1 MDAFSAVVTDPEVP
15 FDVQMKLKVH
25 PEQLIPFGVPSGRSP
40 VEFAAARGSVRAPK
54 RRSSG
59 GLKTVMPSPPLPE
72 TSGGWI
78 VVIVFW
84 PCLVFLFA
92 WIILGFI
99 VDMIGLLVQVI
110 YRHFQGRRHLA
121 WERDA
126 ERAAIAYHG
135 RYVAPGRDLDGKAR
149 LAWDRA
155 TAAAAAIQASAT
167 VSAQLIDSARIL
179 SALPYHLWDIAERS
193 ARLSQLRQRL
203 SAAMRDLDLDSARVQ
218 SVSQPLQQTSAMAAD
233 DIETRVRQLE
243 ELADLV
249 RKADESREKLLRQE
263 RAAGKRIAEQEEQA
277 RKQERAFLELEQIN
291 DLAYDILP
299 LVGGSDAGPGVTGSE
314 ADDVRRV
321 IKQSEDSLRHAKEEE
336 ALRHDALRRANEEA
350 LRRAGEAVH
359 SLTIP
364 DVWPPRPGPGL
375 VKHRGPSGHR
385 V

>member
-40 VEFAAARGSVRAPK
+40 VEFAAARGAVRVAR

-59 GLKTVMPSPPLPE
+59 DLKTIMPWPSFPGI
-72 TSGGWI
+72 SGGRLLI
-78 VVIVFW
+78 IIIIMIIFW
-84 PCLVFLFA
+84 PCLVLLFA
-92 WIILGFI
+92 WISLTFT
-99 VDMIGLLVQVI
+99 VNVIGLLAQVI
-110 YRHFQGRRHLA
+110 YRHFQDRRHLA

-126 ERAAIAYHG
+126 ERAAITYHG
-135 RYVAPGRDLDGKAR
+135 RYVAPDCDLDVKAR

-167 VSAQLIDSARIL
+167 VSAQLVDSARIL
-179 SALPYHLWDIAERS
+179 SAIPYHLWDIAERS

-203 SAAMRDLDLDSARVQ
+203 SAAMRALDVDSARVQ

-233 DIETRVRQLE
+233 DIETRVQQLE
-243 ELADLV
+243 ELADLL
-249 RKADESREKLLRQE
+249 RTADESRGKLLRQE
-263 RAAGKRIAEQEEQA
+263 REARKRIADQREQA
-277 RKQERAFLELEQIN
+277 RKQEQAFFELEQIN

-314 ADDVRRV
+314 ADDVRQV
-321 IKQSEDSLRHAKEEE
+321 IRQSEDSLRHAKEEE
-336 ALRHDALRRANEEA
+336 ALRYDTLRRANEEA

-359 SLTIP
+359 SLIIP
-364 DVWPPRPGPGL
+364 DVWPPAPGPGF
-375 VKHRGPSGHR
+375 G
-385 V
+385 

>member
-1 MDAFSAVVTDPEVP
+1 MDAFSSVVTDPEVP

-40 VEFAAARGSVRAPK
+40 VEFAAARGSVKAPK
-54 RRSSG
+54 RMSSG
-59 GLKTVMPSPPLPE
+59 DLKMLIRWPTGPE
-72 TSGGWI
+72 TSLGWI
-78 VVIVFW
+78 VIIIFW
-84 PCLVFLFA
+84 PCIVAFIAWCCLVF
-92 WIILGFI
+92 
-99 VDMIGLLVQVI
+99 VVNTIGLLAQVS
-110 YRHFQGRRHLA
+110 YRHLQHRRHLA

-135 RYVAPGRDLDGKAR
+135 RYVAPDRDLDGKAR

-233 DIETRVRQLE
+233 DIEIRVRQLE

-249 RKADESREKLLRQE
+249 RKSDESREKLLRQE
-263 RAAGKRIAEQEEQA
+263 RGARKRIADQEEEA

-321 IKQSEDSLRHAKEEE
+321 IRQSEDSLRNAKEEE
-336 ALRHDALRRANEEA
+336 ALRHDALRRSNEEA

-359 SLTIP
+359 SLIIP
-364 DVWPPRPGPGL
+364 DVWPPRPGAGL
-375 VKHRGPSGHR
+375 R
-385 V
+385 

>member
-1 MDAFSAVVTDPEVP
+1 MDAFGTVVTDPEVP
-15 FDVQMKLKVH
+15 FDISMKLKVH
-25 PEQLIPFGVPSGRSP
+25 PEQLVPFGVPSGRSP
-40 VEFAAARGSVRAPK
+40 AEFAAARGSVRAPK
-54 RRSSG
+54 RRTSG
-59 GLKTVMPSPPLPE
+59 GLKTVMPLPPFPK
-72 TSGGWI
+72 TPVGWLL
-78 VVIVFW
+78 VILVY
-84 PCLVFLFA
+84 PCLVLLFVWLTLA
-92 WIILGFI
+92 FAVNL
-99 VDMIGLLVQVI
+99 IGLLVQVI
-110 YRHFQGRRHLA
+110 YRQFQDRRHLG

-135 RYVAPGRDLDGKAR
+135 RYVAPDRDLDRKAR

-155 TAAAAAIQASAT
+155 TAAEAAIQASAT
-167 VSAQLIDSARIL
+167 VNAQLIDSARIL

-203 SAAMRDLDLDSARVQ
+203 SAAMRDLDPDSAQVQ
-218 SVSQPLQQTSAMAAD
+218 SVAQPLQQTCAMTAD

-263 RAAGKRIAEQEEQA
+263 REARKRIADQEEQA
-277 RKQERAFLELEQIN
+277 RKQERAFRELEQIN

-321 IKQSEDSLRHAKEEE
+321 IRQSEDSLRHAKDEE
-336 ALRHDALRRANEEA
+336 ARRHDALQQANEEA

-359 SLTIP
+359 SLIIP
-364 DVWPPRPGPGL
+364 DEWPRPTPGAGL
-375 VKHRGPSGHR
+375 
-385 V
+385 

>member
-15 FDVQMKLKVH
+15 FGIQMKLKLH

-40 VEFAAARGSVRAPK
+40 AEFAAARGSFKEPK

-59 GLKTVMPSPPLPE
+59 DLKTVIRWPSGPE
-72 TSGGWI
+72 TSLGWI
-78 VVIVFW
+78 LMFIFWPAIVAFIAWCCLVIV
-84 PCLVFLFA
+84 VN
-92 WIILGFI
+92 
-99 VDMIGLLVQVI
+99 VIGLLVQVI
-110 YRHFQGRRHLA
+110 YRHFQDRRHLA

-135 RYVAPGRDLDGKAR
+135 RYVAPDRDLDGKAR

-155 TAAAAAIQASAT
+155 TAAATAIQASAT
-167 VSAQLIDSARIL
+167 VSAQLIDSDRIL

-218 SVSQPLQQTSAMAAD
+218 SVAQPLQQTSAMTAD

-263 RAAGKRIAEQEEQA
+263 REARKRIADQEEQA

-321 IKQSEDSLRHAKEEE
+321 IRQSEDSLRHAKEKES
-336 ALRHDALRRANEEA
+336 LRHDALRRANEEA

-359 SLTIP
+359 SLIIP
-364 DVWPPRPGPGL
+364 DVWPPRPGAGL
-375 VKHRGPSGHR
+375 R
-385 V
+385 

>member
-40 VEFAAARGSVRAPK
+40 AEFAAARGLVRAPS

-59 GLKTVMPSPPLPE
+59 DLKTVMPQPPFPE
-72 TSGGWI
+72 TSGVWFLI
-78 VVIVFW
+78 IIFW
-84 PCLVFLFA
+84 PCLVVLVA
-92 WIILGFI
+92 WASLAFT
-99 VDMIGLLVQVI
+99 VNMIGLLAQVI
-110 YRHFQGRRHLA
+110 YRHFQDRRHLS

-135 RYVAPGRDLDGKAR
+135 RYVAPDRDLDGKAR

-155 TAAAAAIQASAT
+155 TDAAAAIQASAT

-203 SAAMRDLDLDSARVQ
+203 SAAMRDLDLDSAQVR

-249 RKADESREKLLRQE
+249 RKADESRGKLLRQE
-263 RAAGKRIAEQEEQA
+263 REARKRIADQKEQA
-277 RKQERAFLELEQIN
+277 RKQEQAFLELEQIN

-314 ADDVRRV
+314 ADHVRQV
-321 IKQSEDSLRHAKEEE
+321 IRQSDDSLRHAKEEE
-336 ALRHDALRRANEEA
+336 AMRYDALRRANEEA
-350 LRRAGEAVH
+350 LRRAGEAIH
-359 SLTIP
+359 SLIIP
-364 DVWPPRPGPGL
+364 DVWPPRPRAEP
-375 VKHRGPSGHR
+375 
-385 V
+385 

>member
-40 VEFAAARGSVRAPK
+40 AEFAAARGPVRAPK
-54 RRSSG
+54 RGSSG
-59 GLKTVMPSPPLPE
+59 DLKTVMPPPPFPKTPGVWLL
-72 TSGGWI
+72 I
-78 VVIVFW
+78 IIFW
-84 PCLVFLFA
+84 PCLAVLVA
-92 WIILGFI
+92 WASLAFT
-99 VDMIGLLVQVI
+99 VNMIGLLTQVI
-110 YRHFQGRRHLA
+110 YRHFQDRRHLS

-135 RYVAPGRDLDGKAR
+135 RYVAPDRDLDGKAR

-155 TAAAAAIQASAT
+155 TDAAAAIQASAT

-203 SAAMRDLDLDSARVQ
+203 SAAMRDLDLDSAQVR

-249 RKADESREKLLRQE
+249 RKADESRGKLLRQE
-263 RAAGKRIAEQEEQA
+263 REARKRIADQKEQA
-277 RKQERAFLELEQIN
+277 RKQEQAFLELEQIN

-314 ADDVRRV
+314 ADHVRQV
-321 IKQSEDSLRHAKEEE
+321 IRQSDDSLRHAKEEE
-336 ALRHDALRRANEEA
+336 ALRYDTLRRANDEA

-359 SLTIP
+359 SLIIP
-364 DVWPPRPGPGL
+364 DVWPPRPRAEP
-375 VKHRGPSGHR
+375 
-385 V
+385 

>member
-15 FDVQMKLKVH
+15 FGIQMKLKVH

-40 VEFAAARGSVRAPK
+40 AEFAAARGSFKEPK

-59 GLKTVMPSPPLPE
+59 DLKTVIRWPSGPE
-72 TSGGWI
+72 TSLGWI
-78 VVIVFW
+78 LMFIFWPAIVAFIAWCCLVIV
-84 PCLVFLFA
+84 VN
-92 WIILGFI
+92 
-99 VDMIGLLVQVI
+99 VIGLSVQVI
-110 YRHFQGRRHLA
+110 YRHFQDRRHLA

-135 RYVAPGRDLDGKAR
+135 RYVAPDRDLDGKAR

-155 TAAAAAIQASAT
+155 TAAATAIQASAT
-167 VSAQLIDSARIL
+167 VSAQLIDSDRIL
-179 SALPYHLWDIAERS
+179 PALPYHLWDIAERS

-203 SAAMRDLDLDSARVQ
+203 SAAMRDLDLNSARVQ
-218 SVSQPLQQTSAMAAD
+218 SVSQPLQQTSAMTAD

-243 ELADLV
+243 ELANLV

-263 RAAGKRIAEQEEQA
+263 RAARKRIADQDEQA

-321 IKQSEDSLRHAKEEE
+321 IRQSEDSLRHAKEEE

-359 SLTIP
+359 SLIIP
-364 DVWPPRPGPGL
+364 DVWPPRPPAGL
-375 VKHRGPSGHR
+375 
-385 V
+385 

>member
-1 MDAFSAVVTDPEVP
+1 M
-15 FDVQMKLKVH
+15 
-25 PEQLIPFGVPSGRSP
+25 
-40 VEFAAARGSVRAPK
+40 
-54 RRSSG
+54 RSSG
-59 GLKTVMPSPPLPE
+59 DLKTVMPWPSLPK
-72 TSGGWI
+72 TSGGWLLII
-78 VVIVFW
+78 VIW
-84 PCLVFLFA
+84 PCLGLLFA
-92 WIILGFI
+92 WVTLAF
-99 VDMIGLLVQVI
+99 VVNVIGLLVQVM
-110 YRHFQGRRHLA
+110 YQHFQDRRHLA

-126 ERAAIAYHG
+126 ERAALAYHG
-135 RYVAPGRDLDGKAR
+135 RYVAPDRDLDGKAR

-203 SAAMRDLDLDSARVQ
+203 SAAMRDLDRDSARVQ
-218 SVSQPLQQTSAMAAD
+218 SVSQPLQQTSDMAAD

-249 RKADESREKLLRQE
+249 RKADEAREKLLRQE
-263 RAAGKRIAEQEEQA
+263 REARKRIADQGEQA

-299 LVGGSDAGPGVTGSE
+299 LVGGSNAGPGVTGSE

-321 IKQSEDSLRHAKEEE
+321 IRQSEDSLRHAKEEE
-336 ALRHDALRRANEEA
+336 ALRHDALRQANEEA

-359 SLTIP
+359 SLIVP
-364 DVWPPRPGPGL
+364 DVWPPRG
-375 VKHRGPSGHR
+375 RA
-385 V
+385 

>member
-40 VEFAAARGSVRAPK
+40 AEFAAARGPVRSPK

-59 GLKTVMPSPPLPE
+59 DLKTVMPLPPWPE
-72 TSGGWI
+72 TSGGWLL
-78 VVIVFW
+78 VIVFW
-84 PCLVFLFA
+84 PCLALLIA
-92 WIILGFI
+92 WASLTSI
-99 VDMIGLLVQVI
+99 VNVIGLLVQVI
-110 YRHFQGRRHLA
+110 HRYLQNRRHLA

-135 RYVAPGRDLDGKAR
+135 RYVTPDSDLDGKAR
-149 LAWDRA
+149 LAWNRA
-155 TAAAAAIQASAT
+155 TAAAAAIQASTT

-203 SAAMRDLDLDSARVQ
+203 SAAMRDLDLDSAPVQ

-243 ELADLV
+243 ELANLV
-249 RKADESREKLLRQE
+249 LKADESREKLLRQE
-263 RAAGKRIAEQEEQA
+263 REARKRIADQNEQA

-291 DLAYDILP
+291 NLAYDILP

-321 IKQSEDSLRHAKEEE
+321 IRQSEDSLRHAKDEE

-359 SLTIP
+359 SLIIP
-364 DVWPPRPGPGL
+364 DVWPPRPGTGL
-375 VKHRGPSGHR
+375 S
-385 V
+385 

>member
-25 PEQLIPFGVPSGRSP
+25 PEQLIPFGIPSGRSP
-40 VEFAAARGSVRAPK
+40 AEFAAARGPVRAPM

-59 GLKTVMPSPPLPE
+59 DLKTVMPPPPFPK
-72 TSGGWI
+72 TSGVWFLI
-78 VVIVFW
+78 IIFW
-84 PCLVFLFA
+84 PCLVVLVA
-92 WIILGFI
+92 WASLAFT
-99 VDMIGLLVQVI
+99 VNMIGLLAQVI
-110 YRHFQGRRHLA
+110 YRHFQDRRHLS

-135 RYVAPGRDLDGKAR
+135 RYVAPDRDLDGKAR

-155 TAAAAAIQASAT
+155 TDAAAAIQASAT

-203 SAAMRDLDLDSARVQ
+203 SAAMRDLDLDSAQVR

-249 RKADESREKLLRQE
+249 RKADESRGKLLRQE
-263 RAAGKRIAEQEEQA
+263 REARKRIADQKEQA
-277 RKQERAFLELEQIN
+277 RKQEQAFLELEQIN

-299 LVGGSDAGPGVTGSE
+299 LVGGSDAGPGVTRSE
-314 ADDVRRV
+314 ADHVRQV
-321 IKQSEDSLRHAKEEE
+321 IRQSDDSLRHAKEEE
-336 ALRHDALRRANEEA
+336 ALRYDTLRRANDEA

-359 SLTIP
+359 SLIIP
-364 DVWPPRPGPGL
+364 DVWPPRPRAEP
-375 VKHRGPSGHR
+375 
-385 V
+385 